1 MTMLGQRVLPAVEL
15 GAVPF
20 WRQVLRGFS
29 QCTFQ
34 ANEITGLLLVVAA
47 FTYHWRMGVFYVIS
61 VLLGTAVAFAVKG
74 IPDLRD
80 LGLYGFN
87 SGLMGLALAAL
98 YQPNAALWITMVVCA
113 AIVAMVTVLASRFL
127 PFPFLAAPFIATF
140 WVLWPIAESIGLH
153 KVPLSEF
160 PEAPVQNV
168 KATVAALGSTLF
180 APSVLAGSLVLAA
193 LLIASVRCA
202 VIAVFGAILAIA
214 LSRHIGSPGE
224 SINSGFM
231 GFNAVLAAL
240 GVNEVVDH
248 DLRLI
253 ALGAIGATWIFSYL
267 TRTAPFPALAS
278 GFVLMVWAILLLG
291 WLNKR
296 FFGTSAAADREAQ
309 AN

>member
-1 MTMLGQRVLPAVEL
+1 MTMLGQRVLPAAEL
-15 GAVPF
+15 GSVPA

-34 ANEITGLLLVVAA
+34 ANEITGVLLVAAA
-47 FTYHWRMGVFYVIS
+47 FAYHWRMGVFYVIS
-61 VLLGTAVAFAVKG
+61 VLLGTAVASAVKG

-98 YQPNAALWITMVVCA
+98 YQPNAALWIAMVVCA
-113 AIVAMVTVLASRFL
+113 VIVAVLAVLASRFL

-140 WVLWPIAESIGLH
+140 WVLWPIAESIGLR

-160 PEAPVQNV
+160 PEAPVQIV
-168 KATVAALGSTLF
+168 KAAVAALGSTLF
-180 APSVLAGSLVLAA
+180 APSVLAGILVLIA
-193 LLIASVRCA
+193 LLIASVRAA
-202 VIAVFGAILAIA
+202 VIAVFGAILGLA
-214 LSRHIGSPGE
+214 LARHVGSPGE

-240 GVNEVVDH
+240 GVNEVVGH

-267 TRTAPFPALAS
+267 NRTAPVPALAS
-278 GFVLMVWAILLLG
+278 GFVLIVWAILLLG
-291 WLNKR
+291 WLNGR
-296 FFGTSAAADREAQ
+296 FFGTSATADNEAP
-309 AN
+309 AS

>member
-15 GAVPF
+15 EAVPF

-34 ANEITGLLLVVAA
+34 ANEFTGLLLVVAA

-61 VLLGTAVAFAVKG
+61 VLLGTATARVVKG
-74 IPDLRD
+74 IPDLRA

-98 YQPNAALWITMVVCA
+98 YQPNAALWITMVVA
-113 AIVAMVTVLASRFL
+113 AVLVAVIAVLASRFL

-140 WVLWPIAESIGLH
+140 WVLWSFAESVGLR

-160 PEAPVQNV
+160 PHSPVQNV
-168 KATVAALGSTLF
+168 AATVSALGSTLF
-180 APSVLAGSLVLAA
+180 APSVVAGLLVLVA
-193 LLIASVRCA
+193 LLVSNVRSA
-202 VIAVFGAILAIA
+202 VIAVFGAILAITLA
-214 LSRHIGSPGE
+214 KHIGAPGE
-224 SINSGFM
+224 AINSGFI

-240 GVNEVVDH
+240 GVDEVVAH
-248 DLRLI
+248 DLRLV

-267 TRTAPFPALAS
+267 TSTAPFPALAS
-278 GFVLMVWAILLLG
+278 GFVLVVWGIMLLG
-291 WLNKR
+291 WLNGR
-296 FFGTSAAADREAQ
+296 FYGKPAPEDQQAA
-309 AN
+309 